1 MFSCNFDAVFSHLF
15 RDDRHPRYL
24 LITNALIVS
33 DRNNT
38 DTGLSYIH
46 RKMSRMRFHF
56 LRQHKV
62 KVLMVTLTIN
72 RKPQGIFAKPQ
83 QDQTNTAHKG
93 RIPPQVNDR
102 QKPANKTPWRHM
114 TKRQRKNRKRINRL
128 VELWPELFNR
138 ENPKPIKVG
147 IADDLIQDITLR
159 KQVFGTGALFM
170 NGALIAVVTFL
181 ISAVVCVPVGMVIR
195 KKTAESKI
203 KGAEN
208 EASRILANAK
218 KEAEKGN
225 N

>member
-1 MFSCNFDAVFSHLF
+1 
-15 RDDRHPRYL
+15 
-24 LITNALIVS
+24 
-33 DRNNT
+33 
-38 DTGLSYIH
+38 
-46 RKMSRMRFHF
+46 
-56 LRQHKV
+56 
-62 KVLMVTLTIN
+62 MVTLTIN

-159 KQVFGTGALFM
+159 KQVFGTGALRAAVASYAQSTLLPCV
-170 NGALIAVVTFL
+170 NGRWRPLRPKGQPCGEVT
-181 ISAVVCVPVGMVIR
+181 PQ
-195 KKTAESKI
+195 EQ
-203 KGAEN
+203 
-208 EASRILANAK
+208 
-218 KEAEKGN
+218 KEAETRLMILNEKRKQRHGESGQKLCN
-225 N
+225 E